1 MKNMVEKG
9 KIGVKKRFFRGK
21 MGAIGLEKTR
31 ALNQNRKAKWYKMQ
45 VLFSKE
51 DKTKDIKS

>member
-1 MKNMVEKG
+1 MAEKG
-9 KIGVKKRFFRGK
+9 KIGVKKRGFRGK

-31 ALNQNRKAKWYKMQ
+31 ASNQNRKAKWYKMQ

-51 DKTKDIKS
+51 DKTKGIKS

>member
-1 MKNMVEKG
+1 
-9 KIGVKKRFFRGK
+9 

-31 ALNQNRKAKWYKMQ
+31 AFNQNRKAKWYKMQ

-51 DKTKDIKS
+51 DKTKDTKS

>member
-1 MKNMVEKG
+1 MAEKG
-9 KIGVKKRFFRGK
+9 KIGVKKRVFRGK

-31 ALNQNRKAKWYKMQ
+31 ASNQNRKAKWYKMQ

-51 DKTKDIKS
+51 DKTKDTKS

>member
-1 MKNMVEKG
+1 MAEKG
-9 KIGVKKRFFRGK
+9 KIGVKKRGFRGK

-31 ALNQNRKAKWYKMQ
+31 AFNQNRKAKWCKTQ
-45 VLFSKE
+45 VVFSKR